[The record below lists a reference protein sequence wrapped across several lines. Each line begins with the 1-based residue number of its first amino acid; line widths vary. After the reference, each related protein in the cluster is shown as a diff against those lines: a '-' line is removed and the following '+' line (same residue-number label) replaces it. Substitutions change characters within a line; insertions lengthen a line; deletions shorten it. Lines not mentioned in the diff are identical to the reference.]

1 MRQILRKTMTKLS
14 VNINKVATL
23 RNARGGDIPNVV
35 KVALDCEAFG
45 ADGITVHPRP
55 DERHIRRADVYD
67 LRPLLRTE
75 FNIEGYPS
83 PEFIDLVLKVKPHQ
97 VTLVPD
103 DPSQI
108 TSNSGW
114 DTKAN
119 LEFLSEVLDQFNSAG
134 IRTSV
139 FVAADPE
146 MVEYA
151 AKAGADRVELYTEPY
166 ATAYPKNPEAAV
178 APFVEAA
185 KTARKLGIGLNAGHD
200 LSLVNLNYFY
210 KNIPWVD
217 EVSIGHA
224 LISDALYLGLER
236 TIQEYKNC
244 SAPEM
249 NMLDM
254 AIKGGWIMIVLGVL
268 SVVCF
273 YILFE
278 RNYMIRKAG
287 KEDPMF
293 MERIKD
299 YIHSG
304 EIKAAIQYCRT
315 MNTPSARMI
324 EKGISRLG
332 RPINDVQVAIENVGN
347 IEVAKLEKG
356 LTVMATI
363 SGGAPMLG
371 FLGTVT
377 GMVRAFYEMAN
388 AGSGNIDITLLSGG
402 IYEAMITTVGG
413 LIVGI
418 IAMFAYNY
426 LVMLVDRVVNKMEAR
441 TMEFMDL
448 LNEPAQK

>member
-1 MRQILRKTMTKLS
+1 M
-14 VNINKVATL
+14 
-23 RNARGGDIPNVV
+23 NVLMLL
-35 KVALDCEAFG
+35 AQG
-45 ADGITVHPRP
+45 AMNM
-55 DERHIRRADVYD
+55 ADS
-67 LRPLLRTE
+67 L
-75 FNIEGYPS
+75 
-83 PEFIDLVLKVKPHQ
+83 
-97 VTLVPD
+97 
-103 DPSQI
+103 
-108 TSNSGW
+108 
-114 DTKAN
+114 
-119 LEFLSEVLDQFNSAG
+119 
-134 IRTSV
+134 
-139 FVAADPE
+139 
-146 MVEYA
+146 
-151 AKAGADRVELYTEPY
+151 
-166 ATAYPKNPEAAV
+166 ATANPV
-178 APFVEAA
+178 LTPV
-185 KTARKLGIGLNAGHD
+185 
-200 LSLVNLNYFY
+200 
-210 KNIPWVD
+210 
-217 EVSIGHA
+217 
-224 LISDALYLGLER
+224 
-236 TIQEYKNC
+236 

-332 RPINDVQVAIENVGN
+332 RPINDVQVAECRNL
-347 IEVAKLEKG
+347 EVAKLEKG